1 VNQILDGFSSI
12 MNKHIQQH
20 PVYPVVPMPVG
31 MGQIPY
37 YPQHMQLQ
45 NMQKQHF
52 ADADNE
58 D

>member
-1 VNQILDGFSSI
+1 
-12 MNKHIQQH
+12 M
-20 PVYPVVPMPVG
+20 PMG

-45 NMQKQHF
+45 KQHF